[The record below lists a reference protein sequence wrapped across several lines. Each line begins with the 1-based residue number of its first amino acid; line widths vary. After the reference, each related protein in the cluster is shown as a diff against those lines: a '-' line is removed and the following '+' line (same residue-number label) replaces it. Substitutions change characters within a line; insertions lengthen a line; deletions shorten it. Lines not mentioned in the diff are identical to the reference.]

1 MDLNKT
7 LARAVA
13 AAKHGDLDGLEVE
26 LVLLSK
32 VHPDSAGT
40 VGLRLRTL
48 ATCVREHPS
57 YQATQRAEAV

>member
-1 MDLNKT
+1 MDLSKA
-7 LARAVA
+7 LARAVQ

-26 LVLLSK
+26 LNRLRT

-40 VGLRLRTL
+40 IGLRLRTL
-48 ATCVREHPS
+48 ASCVREHPS